1 MSLTKWFGERWVDLG
16 RPKKGGGYEDCGRS
30 DASKGA
36 YPKCVPAAR
45 AASMTSSEVRSALR
59 RKREAERD
67 TRRVGLSQSS
77 APSWAASFSSFSVA
91 S

>member
-16 RPKKGGGYEDCGRS
+16 RPKSGGGYEECGRS
-30 DASKGA
+30 DASQGA

-45 AASMTSSEVRSALR
+45 AAKMTASEVRSALR

-67 TRRVGLSQSS
+67 TRRIGKRPIMVSTEKKGG
-77 APSWAASFSSFSVA
+77 
-91 S
+91 